1 MLIKP
6 AQQSPVLR
14 GLLLTEMGLLTSVET
29 CRTSGLSVYGIAV
42 FIAGLSTEINTL
54 RTGDADLR
62 FYVTTVKD
70 G

>member
-42 FIAGLSTEINTL
+42 FIAGYQRQFYSLLSGRYSI
-54 RTGDADLR
+54 
-62 FYVTTVKD
+62 
-70 G
+70 